1 MSRVIHTSK
10 SLLTNFDLAR
20 YLEKMQIIN
29 LSGLYNVSPQ
39 ISLTDVE
46 ILSEKGFEKIICNR
60 PDFEVPPNLQ
70 SSVIEKSALEI
81 GLSFEYHPLTFENMN
96 AENIEKQMALIKES
110 ERPVLAYC
118 TSGTRCAAI
127 WALGQIGKMS
137 KDEILKTT
145 LESGYNLEG
154 LL

>member
-1 MSRVIHTSK
+1 
-10 SLLTNFDLAR
+10 
-20 YLEKMQIIN
+20 MQIN
-29 LSGLYNVSPQ
+29 NVSGLYNVSPQ
-39 ISLTDVE
+39 ISVTDLE
-46 ILSEKGFEKIICNR
+46 FLSENGFGKIICNR
-60 PDFEVPPNLQ
+60 PDFEVPPSFQ
-70 SSVIEKSALEI
+70 SNVIKKVATEI

-96 AENIEKQMALIKES
+96 AENIEKQMAFINKS

-145 LESGYNLEG
+145 LESGYNLQG

>member
-1 MSRVIHTSK
+1 
-10 SLLTNFDLAR
+10 
-20 YLEKMQIIN
+20 MQINN

-39 ISLTDVE
+39 ISVTDLE
-46 ILSEKGFEKIICNR
+46 FLSENGFGKIICNR
-60 PDFEVPPNLQ
+60 PDFEVPPSFRSN
-70 SSVIEKSALEI
+70 VIEKVATEI

-96 AENIEKQMALIKES
+96 AENIEKQMAFIKES

-145 LESGYNLEG
+145 LESGYNLQG

>member
-1 MSRVIHTSK
+1 MTWPDIQK
-10 SLLTNFDLAR
+10 
-20 YLEKMQIIN
+20 KMQIVNI
-29 LSGLYNVSPQ
+29 SGLYNVSPQ
-39 ISLTDVE
+39 ISLSDVE

-60 PDFEVPPNLQ
+60 PDFEVPPNFQ

-96 AENIEKQMALIKES
+96 TENIEKQMSFIKKS
-110 ERPVLAYC
+110 KRPVLAYC

-127 WALGQIGKMS
+127 WALGQIGKMP
-137 KDEILKTT
+137 KNEILKTT

>member
-1 MSRVIHTSK
+1 
-10 SLLTNFDLAR
+10 
-20 YLEKMQIIN
+20 MQIVNI
-29 LSGLYNVSPQ
+29 SGLYNVSPQ

-46 ILSEKGFEKIICNR
+46 ILSEKGFGKIICNR
-60 PDFEVPPNLQ
+60 PDFEVPPSFQ
-70 SSVIEKSALEI
+70 SNVIKKVATEI

-96 AENIEKQMALIKES
+96 AENIEKQMAFIKES

-145 LESGYNLEG
+145 LESGYNLQG

>member
-1 MSRVIHTSK
+1 
-10 SLLTNFDLAR
+10 
-20 YLEKMQIIN
+20 MQIN
-29 LSGLYNVSPQ
+29 NVSGLYNVSPQ
-39 ISLTDVE
+39 ISVTDLE
-46 ILSEKGFEKIICNR
+46 FLSENGFGKIICNR
-60 PDFEVPPNLQ
+60 PDFEVPPSFQ
-70 SSVIEKSALEI
+70 SNVIEKVAIEMGI
-81 GLSFEYHPLTFENMN
+81 SFEYHPLTFENMN
-96 AENIEKQMALIKES
+96 AENIEKQMAFIKES

-145 LESGYNLEG
+145 LESGYNLQG

>member
-1 MSRVIHTSK
+1 
-10 SLLTNFDLAR
+10 
-20 YLEKMQIIN
+20 MQIVNI
-29 LSGLYNVSPQ
+29 SGLYNVSPQ

-46 ILSEKGFEKIICNR
+46 ILSEKGFGKIICNR
-60 PDFEVPPNLQ
+60 PDFEVPPSFQ
-70 SSVIEKSALEI
+70 SNVIEKVTTEM

-96 AENIEKQMALIKES
+96 AENIEKQMAFIKES

-145 LESGYNLEG
+145 LESGYNLQG

>member
-1 MSRVIHTSK
+1 
-10 SLLTNFDLAR
+10 
-20 YLEKMQIIN
+20 MQIN
-29 LSGLYNVSPQ
+29 NVSGLYNVSPQ
-39 ISLTDVE
+39 ISVTDLE
-46 ILSEKGFEKIICNR
+46 FLSENGFGKIICNR
-60 PDFEVPPNLQ
+60 PDFEVPPSFQ
-70 SSVIEKSALEI
+70 SNVIKKVATEI

-96 AENIEKQMALIKES
+96 AENIEKQLTFINES

-145 LESGYNLEG
+145 LESGYNLQG

>member
-1 MSRVIHTSK
+1 
-10 SLLTNFDLAR
+10 
-20 YLEKMQIIN
+20 MQIN
-29 LSGLYNVSPQ
+29 NVSGLYNVSPQ
-39 ISLTDVE
+39 ISVTDLE
-46 ILSEKGFEKIICNR
+46 FLSENGFGKIICNR
-60 PDFEVPPNLQ
+60 PDFEVPPSFQ
-70 SSVIEKSALEI
+70 SNVIEKVAKEI

-96 AENIEKQMALIKES
+96 AENIEKQMAFIKES

-145 LESGYNLEG
+145 LESGYNLQG

>member
-1 MSRVIHTSK
+1 
-10 SLLTNFDLAR
+10 
-20 YLEKMQIIN
+20 MQIANI
-29 LSGLYNVSPQ
+29 SGLYHVSPQ

-46 ILSEKGFEKIICNR
+46 FLSEKGFEKIICNR
-60 PDFEVPPNLQ
+60 PDFEVPSNIQ
-70 SSVIEKSALEI
+70 SNVIEKATEEI
-81 GLSFEYHPLTFENMN
+81 GLLFEYHPLTFENMN
-96 AENIEKQMALIKES
+96 TENIEKQMAFINES
-110 ERPVLAYC
+110 KRPILAYC

-145 LESGYNLEG
+145 LQSGYNLEG

>member
-1 MSRVIHTSK
+1 
-10 SLLTNFDLAR
+10 
-20 YLEKMQIIN
+20 MQIVNI
-29 LSGLYNVSPQ
+29 SGLYHVSPQ

-46 ILSEKGFEKIICNR
+46 FLSEKGFEKIICNR
-60 PDFEVPPNLQ
+60 PDFEVPPNIQ
-70 SSVIEKSALEI
+70 SYIIEKVATEI
-81 GLSFEYHPLTFENMN
+81 GLLFEYHPLTFDNMN
-96 AENIEKQMALIKES
+96 AENIEKQMAFIKGS

-137 KDEILKTT
+137 KDKILKTT

>member
-1 MSRVIHTSK
+1 
-10 SLLTNFDLAR
+10 
-20 YLEKMQIIN
+20 MQIN
-29 LSGLYNVSPQ
+29 NVSGLYNVSPQ
-39 ISLTDVE
+39 ISVTDLE
-46 ILSEKGFEKIICNR
+46 FLSENGFEKIICNR
-60 PDFEVPPNLQ
+60 PDFEVPPSFQ
-70 SSVIEKSALEI
+70 SNVIEKVATKI

-118 TSGTRCAAI
+118 TSGTRSAAI

-145 LESGYNLEG
+145 LESGYNLQG

>member
-1 MSRVIHTSK
+1 
-10 SLLTNFDLAR
+10 
-20 YLEKMQIIN
+20 MQIN
-29 LSGLYNVSPQ
+29 NVSGLYNVSPQ
-39 ISLTDVE
+39 ISVTDLE
-46 ILSEKGFEKIICNR
+46 FLSENGFGKIICNR
-60 PDFEVPPNLQ
+60 PDFEVPPSFQ
-70 SSVIEKSALEI
+70 SNVIEKVATEI

-96 AENIEKQMALIKES
+96 AENIEKQMAFIKES

-118 TSGTRCAAI
+118 TSGTRCAAV

-145 LESGYNLEG
+145 LESGYNLQG

>member
-1 MSRVIHTSK
+1 
-10 SLLTNFDLAR
+10 
-20 YLEKMQIIN
+20 MQIVNI
-29 LSGLYNVSPQ
+29 SGLYNVSPQ
-39 ISLTDVE
+39 ISSTDIE
-46 ILSEKGFEKIICNR
+46 ILSENGFEKIICNR
-60 PDFEVPPNLQ
+60 PDFEVHPNIQ
-70 SSVIEKSALEI
+70 SNLMKKVAIEMGI
-81 GLSFEYHPLTFENMN
+81 SFEYHPLTFENMN
-96 AENIEKQMALIKES
+96 AENIGKQMDFINES

-137 KDEILKTT
+137 KDKILKTT

>member
-1 MSRVIHTSK
+1 
-10 SLLTNFDLAR
+10 
-20 YLEKMQIIN
+20 MQINN

-39 ISLTDVE
+39 ISVTDLE
-46 ILSEKGFEKIICNR
+46 FLSENGFGKIICNR
-60 PDFEVPPNLQ
+60 PDFEVPPSFQ
-70 SSVIEKSALEI
+70 SNGIEKVAKEI

-96 AENIEKQMALIKES
+96 AENIEKQMAFIKES

-145 LESGYNLEG
+145 LKSGYNLQG
-154 LL
+154 LI

>member
-1 MSRVIHTSK
+1 MTWPDIQK
-10 SLLTNFDLAR
+10 
-20 YLEKMQIIN
+20 KMQIVNI
-29 LSGLYNVSPQ
+29 SGLYNVSPQ

-60 PDFEVPPNLQ
+60 PDFEAPPNFQ

-96 AENIEKQMALIKES
+96 TENIEKQMSFIKKS
-110 ERPVLAYC
+110 KRPVLAYC

-127 WALGQIGKMS
+127 WALGQIGKMP
-137 KDEILKTT
+137 KNEILKTT
-145 LESGYNLEG
+145 LESGFNLEG

>member
-1 MSRVIHTSK
+1 
-10 SLLTNFDLAR
+10 
-20 YLEKMQIIN
+20 MQIN
-29 LSGLYNVSPQ
+29 NVSGLYNVSPQ
-39 ISLTDVE
+39 ISVTDLE
-46 ILSEKGFEKIICNR
+46 FLSENGFGKIICNR
-60 PDFEVPPNLQ
+60 PDFEVPPSFQ
-70 SSVIEKSALEI
+70 SNVIEKVATEI

-96 AENIEKQMALIKES
+96 AGNIEKQMAFIKES

-145 LESGYNLEG
+145 LESGYNLQG

>member
-1 MSRVIHTSK
+1 
-10 SLLTNFDLAR
+10 
-20 YLEKMQIIN
+20 MQIN
-29 LSGLYNVSPQ
+29 NVSGIYNVSPQ
-39 ISLTDVE
+39 ISVTDLE
-46 ILSEKGFEKIICNR
+46 FLSENGFGKIICNR
-60 PDFEVPPNLQ
+60 PDFEVPPSVQ
-70 SSVIEKSALEI
+70 SNVIKKVSTEI

-96 AENIEKQMALIKES
+96 AENIEKQMAFIKES

-145 LESGYNLEG
+145 LESGYNLQG